1 MTKRVSAWLLAAGG
15 LVLAGTAHAQISAE
29 DAARLGQ
36 DLTPVGAQRAG
47 NDAGT
52 IPEWTPLERR
62 GSLQGFYPNVPEV
75 ADDEV
80 KFVITAENME
90 QYKDH
95 LSEGH
100 KKLLSTYPDSYKME
114 IFPSR
119 RIVAW
124 PEEIYA
130 ATKKNATDCKL
141 IDPDNI
147 DNCNLGFPFPIPQ
160 TGAEPLWNHRLKWR
174 GNAAIR
180 YNNQAIVQR
189 DGSYQFT
196 KIVEDVVFSYANTDN
211 PRPITRDSG
220 EFLRYLSET
229 VAPTR
234 LAGTFILV
242 HERAGTG
249 EAGRSAW
256 LYSPGL
262 RRIRRAPSVCCD
274 NPYEGTDGHQFYD
287 QVDMFN
293 GVKERFTV
301 KLVGKR
307 EMYIPYNSYRIVQP
321 EVSVDD
327 LASPRHLN
335 QDLPRY
341 EKHRVWVVEME
352 NKRDLRHTFG
362 RKTLYL
368 DEDSWNIVM
377 VDNYDQ
383 RGSLMQFQE
392 GHLAWASNVM
402 ATGTSPEVI
411 YHFNTGRYFLTAM
424 MADGE
429 PIDFTP
435 DFDDGYFTAA
445 SVQRR
450 VSR

>member
-1 MTKRVSAWLLAAGG
+1 MYHYRIGLPICLAAA
-15 LVLAGTAHAQISAE
+15 LFAGTAHAQVSAE

-36 DLTPVGAQRAG
+36 DLTPVGAERAG
-47 NDAGT
+47 NAEGT
-52 IPEWTPLERR
+52 IPEWTPLGQSGPMR
-62 GSLQGFYPNVPEV
+62 GFYPNVPEV
-75 ADDEV
+75 AGDEPQ
-80 KFVITAENME
+80 FVITAANMAE
-90 QYKDH
+90 YADK
-95 LSEGH
+95 LSAGH
-100 KKLLSTYPDSYKME
+100 RKLLETYPDSYKME
-114 IFPSR
+114 VFPSR

-124 PEEIYA
+124 PDEIYE
-130 ATKKNATDCKL
+130 ATKRNATECKL
-141 IDPDNI
+141 INPDEL
-147 DNCNLGFPFPIPQ
+147 DNCELGFPFPIPQ

-174 GNAAIR
+174 GNQLIR

-196 KIVEDVVFSYANTDN
+196 KIVEDVEFYYANIQN
-211 PRPITRDSG
+211 PRPIMRGDG

-242 HERAGTG
+242 HEKSGTG

-262 RRIRRAPSVCCD
+262 RRIRRAPAVCCD

-293 GVKERFTV
+293 GVLERFTIR
-301 KLVGKR
+301 LVGKR
-307 EMYIPYNSYRIVQP
+307 EMYVPYNAYRIGGEDVTV
-321 EVSVDD
+321 ED
-327 LASPRHLN
+327 LATARHLN

-341 EKHRVWVVEME
+341 ELHRVWVVEME
-352 NKRDLRHTFG
+352 NKPEMRHTFG
-362 RKTLYL
+362 RKVLYI
-368 DEDSWNIVM
+368 DEDSWNVVM

-383 RGSLMQFQE
+383 RGGLMQFQE
-392 GHLAWASNVM
+392 GHLNWASNVM
-402 ATGTSPEVI
+402 ATGTTPEVI

-424 MADGE
+424 VADGD

-435 DFDDGYFTAA
+435 DFSDGHFTAA

-450 VSR
+450 TSR